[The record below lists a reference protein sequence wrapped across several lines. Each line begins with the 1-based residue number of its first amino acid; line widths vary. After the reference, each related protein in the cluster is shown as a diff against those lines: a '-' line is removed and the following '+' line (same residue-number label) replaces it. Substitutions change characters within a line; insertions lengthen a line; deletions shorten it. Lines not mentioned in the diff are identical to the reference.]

1 MDQKNVAHLR
11 GRLFEN
17 ACIRLK
23 SRATCQKRPVKH
35 KHPPT
40 EVACVLTTSRLKRDG
55 VAGGPWLLLSVNS
68 TECGRGDASGCEIG
82 DTGGDEERPHII
94 KGNGSGVEPSEETL
108 L

>member
-23 SRATCQKRPVKH
+23 SRATVRKDPSNKSNRQ
-35 KHPPT
+35 T

-94 KGNGSGVEPSEETL
+94 KGNGSGVEPSETL